1 MASNT
6 TAGWANTN
14 FATVK
19 PRLDTNT
26 ENGGA
31 VWGEPY
37 QIECTW
43 RMPKQVIMQSDSQGR
58 ERVPKWTVWTE
69 DSRPREFD
77 MIRLN
82 SAEPDFREILTGR
95 GEDDM
100 SFFGEP
106 PTFTLQ
112 V

>member
-19 PRLDTNT
+19 PRGETDT
-26 ENGGA
+26 ENGG
-31 VWGEPY
+31 VIWGDEY

-43 RMPKQVIMQSDSQGR
+43 RAPKEQKVLSDSQGR
-58 ERVPKWTVWTE
+58 EVVALFTIWTE
-69 DSRPREFD
+69 DVRPKQFD
-77 MIRLN
+77 LIRL
-82 SAEPDFREILTGR
+82 SSTSPEWREILNK

-106 PTFTLQ
+106 PTFTLET
-112 V
+112 